1 MNIYMIRAN
10 HKSIELRAAVD
21 AANRQL
27 GDSGDSI
34 NYDNVKREYMDLL
47 EKFGV
52 NSVFIDEEPIIQEE
66 E

>member
-1 MNIYMIRAN
+1 MNIYTIRAN

-21 AANRQL
+21 AANREL
-27 GDSGDSI
+27 SDSGDSI

-52 NSVFIDEEPIIQEE
+52 NSVFIDEESVNQDEE
-66 E
+66 